1 MPSEPRS
8 RLNPEE
14 RRAQLIAIGVRF
26 LAEHPLDD
34 LTIDEIAREAGVSKA
49 LVFHYFESRQGV
61 ERAIVTTARDSLLLA
76 TEPRADLAPRER
88 IRDTLL
94 RIAGFVRDHSGTFS
108 SLVRGVASGA
118 PAVRAIVDES
128 RELNALRLLD
138 AFQELGVDDAPALR
152 VALRAWVSFAEE
164 TLLELI
170 VDRRTDDAAA
180 VVDFLEQTLD
190 GVVVAAQSARF

>member
-8 RLNPEE
+8 RLSPED
-14 RRAQLIAIGVRF
+14 RRAQLVAIGVRF

-34 LTIDEIAREAGVSKA
+34 LTIDELARQAGVSKA
-49 LVFHYFESRQGV
+49 LIFHYFVSRQGV
-61 ERAIVTTARDSLLLA
+61 ESAIVTKARDSLLLA
-76 TEPRADLAPRER
+76 TEPRPDLPPRER

-94 RIAGFVRDHSGTFS
+94 RITGFVHDHSGTFS

-128 RELNALRLLD
+128 RELNSLRLLT
-138 AFQELGVDDAPALR
+138 AFQALGVPDGPALR

-164 TLLELI
+164 TLLELV
-170 VDRRTDDAAA
+170 VDRRADEIA

-190 GVVVAAQSARF
+190 GVVAAAQNARF